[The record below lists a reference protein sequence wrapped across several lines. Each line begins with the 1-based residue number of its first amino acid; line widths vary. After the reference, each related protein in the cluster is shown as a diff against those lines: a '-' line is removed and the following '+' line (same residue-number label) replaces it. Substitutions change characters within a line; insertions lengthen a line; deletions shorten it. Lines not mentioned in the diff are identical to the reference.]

1 MIIAFI
7 YSWLVTFLLF
17 AMVPVIFV
25 VGILTVKGISVFN
38 EKSKK
43 AAEMAGKVYQ
53 VALNVCNKLSMQ
65 FPWIKLA
72 CQLPYSFQI
81 SVDSIDNIQ
90 TVAGYGLEER
100 MFCEYERNMKI
111 VKT

>member
-65 FPWIKLA
+65 FPQYA
-72 CQLPYSFQI
+72 
-81 SVDSIDNIQ
+81 D
-90 TVAGYGLEER
+90 
-100 MFCEYERNMKI
+100 
-111 VKT
+111 KTSMSATLLFSDFSGFH

>member
-1 MIIAFI
+1 VESFIGILLAVIIAFI

-43 AAEMAGKVYQ
+43 ATETAGKVRVYQ

-65 FPWIKLA
+65 FP
-72 CQLPYSFQI
+72 QY
-81 SVDSIDNIQ
+81 VD
-90 TVAGYGLEER
+90 
-100 MFCEYERNMKI
+100 
-111 VKT
+111 KTSKSATLLFSDFSGFH